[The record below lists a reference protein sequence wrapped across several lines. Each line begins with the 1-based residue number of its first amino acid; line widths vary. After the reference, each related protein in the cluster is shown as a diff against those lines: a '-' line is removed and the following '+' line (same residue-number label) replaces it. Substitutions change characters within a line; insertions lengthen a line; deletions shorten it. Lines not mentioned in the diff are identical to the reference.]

1 MNTNIL
7 ILTFTILFL
16 VNCNSFYLIM
26 RKNRP
31 YNLLKIKR
39 DNIKYIK
46 YHYFEDKKNKKNKN
60 SLPNRK
66 ELVNTNNEETKIDY
80 FIPISV
86 KKDLFE
92 YNKISY
98 YFE

>member
-1 MNTNIL
+1 
-7 ILTFTILFL
+7 
-16 VNCNSFYLIM
+16 M

-31 YNLLKIKR
+31 NNLLKIKR

-46 YHYFEDKKNKKNKN
+46 YHYFEDKKNNKNKNKN

-66 ELVNTNNEETKIDY
+66 ESVNTNNEETKIDY